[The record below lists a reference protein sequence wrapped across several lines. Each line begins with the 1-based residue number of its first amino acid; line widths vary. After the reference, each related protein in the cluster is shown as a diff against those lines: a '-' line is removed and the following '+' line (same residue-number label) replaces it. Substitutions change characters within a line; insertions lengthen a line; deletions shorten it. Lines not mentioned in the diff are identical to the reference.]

1 MFNDCL
7 IMAGGSGTRLWPASS
22 SLKPKQFLPAAN
34 DGGALNSAE
43 TFFSLSLKRAFQ
55 VIAPDSGRVMVI
67 AGKTHLPLVIAAC
80 SSLSAAEKKRLVL
93 IPEPRAKNT
102 APAIACALTYAHA
115 TGGHNNTM
123 LVLTSDH
130 IIKPPEAFNKD
141 AAAAAQYAAQ
151 DRLVVFG
158 IPPSRPETG
167 YGYIKTA
174 QKIAEE
180 VYTVAQFQ
188 EKPDLKT
195 AKKLAASKQYF
206 WNSGMFAFNRAFL
219 TDEFHRLAPDVIRPF
234 ARLKAPNKKSY
245 TKTKGLRILSDWAG
259 LDAAYKKATAISFDY
274 AIAVSC
280 PRAAMV
286 RASFDWIDVG
296 SWDEYA
302 CLLCDTAGPAKGG
315 SARGDVTGT
324 EAYTA
329 GNCNG
334 CFIDSDIP
342 VALAGVK
349 DLIVVI
355 RTGKDGSPCA
365 ALIAKKGE
373 TQRVRDI
380 VAQIKQAG
388 RTDIV

>member
-7 IMAGGSGTRLWPASS
+7 IMAGGAGTRLWPASS
-22 SLKPKQFLPAAN
+22 SAKPKQFLPVEKN
-34 DGGALNSAE
+34 GAE

-67 AGKTHLPLVIAAC
+67 AGKTHLPFVIAAC
-80 SSLSAAEKKRLVL
+80 SSLSQPEKKRLVL

-102 APAIACALTYAHA
+102 APAIACALAYSCA
-115 TGGHNNTM
+115 TGGRNNTM

-130 IIKPPEAFNKD
+130 IIKPPQAFIKD
-141 AAAAAQYAAQ
+141 AAAAQCAAQ
-151 DRLVVFG
+151 DQLVVFG

-174 QKIAEE
+174 HKTAEG

-195 AKKLAASKQYF
+195 AKKLAASARYF
-206 WNSGMFAFNRAFL
+206 WNSGMFAFNCGFL
-219 TDEFHRLAPDVIRPF
+219 ADEFHRLAPNVIHPF
-234 ARLKAPNKKSY
+234 DRLKAPDKSSY
-245 TKTKGLRILSDWAG
+245 TKTKGLRILSGWAG
-259 LDAAYKKATAISFDY
+259 LDAAYRTTTNISFDY
-274 AIAVSC
+274 AVAVSC
-280 PRAAMV
+280 SRTAMV

-302 CLLCDTAGPAKGG
+302 RLLCESGGVAGAE
-315 SARGDVTGT
+315 V
-324 EAYTA
+324 YTA
-329 GNCNG
+329 GNCGG
-334 CFIDSDIP
+334 CFVDSDIP

-365 ALIAKKGE
+365 ALIAQKGE

-380 VAQIKQAG
+380 AAQIKQAG
-388 RTDIV
+388 RTEIL

>member
-1 MFNDCL
+1 
-7 IMAGGSGTRLWPASS
+7 MAGGAGMRLWPASS
-22 SLKPKQFLPAAN
+22 SAKPKQFLPAAKG
-34 DGGALNSAE
+34 GGALDSAE

-55 VIAPDSGRVMVI
+55 VIAPDSGRVTVI

-80 SSLSAAEKKRLVL
+80 SALSAAEKKRLVL

-102 APAIACALTYAHA
+102 APAIACALAYSRAA
-115 TGGHNNTM
+115 GDENNTL
-123 LVLTSDH
+123 LVLTSAH
-130 IIKPPEAFNKD
+130 IIKPPAAFIKD
-141 AAAAAQYAAQ
+141 AAAAAQYAAL

-174 QKIAEE
+174 RKTADG
-180 VYTVAQFQ
+180 VYAVAQFQ
-188 EKPDLKT
+188 EKPDLAT
-195 AKKLAASKQYF
+195 AKKLAASRRYF

-219 TDEFHRLAPDVIRPF
+219 ADEFRRLAPDVIRPF
-234 ARLKAPNKKSY
+234 DRLKAPDKSSY
-245 TKTKGLRILSDWAG
+245 TKTKGLRILSNWAG
-259 LDAAYKKATAISFDY
+259 LDAAYKKTKNISFDY

-280 PRAAMV
+280 SRTAMI

-302 CLLCDTAGPAKGG
+302 RLLNEG
-315 SARGDVTGT
+315 SGAEVY
-324 EAYTA
+324 AA
-329 GNCNG
+329 GNCGG
-334 CFIDSDIP
+334 CFVDSDIP

-355 RTGKDGSPCA
+355 RTGKDGSPQA
-365 ALIAKKGE
+365 ALIAQKGE

-380 VAQIKQAG
+380 VEQIKQAG

>member
-1 MFNDCL
+1 
-7 IMAGGSGTRLWPASS
+7 MAGGSGTRLWPASS
-22 SLKPKQFLPAAN
+22 SAKPKQFLPAAQ
-34 DGGALNSAE
+34 GTSE
-43 TFFSLSLKRAFQ
+43 TFFSLSLKRAFG
-55 VIAPDSGRVMVI
+55 VIAPDSGRVIVI
-67 AGKTHLPLVIAAC
+67 MGKSHLPLVIAAC
-80 SSLSAAEKKRLVL
+80 SSLGAAEKKRLVL
-93 IPEPRAKNT
+93 IPEPKAKNT
-102 APAIACALTYAHA
+102 APAIACALAYSRT
-115 TGGHNNTM
+115 TGGENNTM

-130 IIKPPEAFNKD
+130 IIKPPEAFIKD
-141 AAAAAQYAAQ
+141 AAAAQCAAQ

-174 QKIAEE
+174 RKLAEG

-188 EKPDLKT
+188 EKPDLAT

-219 TDEFHRLAPDVIRPF
+219 ADEFHRLAPDVIRPF
-234 ARLKAPNKKSY
+234 DQLRAPDKNSY
-245 TKTKGLRILSDWAG
+245 TKTKGLRILSNWAG
-259 LDAAYKKATAISFDY
+259 LDAAYQKTTAISFDY
-274 AIAVSC
+274 AIAVHCS
-280 PRAAMV
+280 RTAMV

-302 CLLCDTAGPAKGG
+302 RLLCD
-315 SARGDVTGT
+315 ST

-329 GNCNG
+329 GNCGG
-334 CFIDSDIP
+334 CFVDSDIP

-365 ALIAKKGE
+365 ALIAHKGE

-380 VAQIKQAG
+380 VEQIKQAG
-388 RTDIV
+388 KTDIV

>member
-1 MFNDCL
+1 
-7 IMAGGSGTRLWPASS
+7 MAGGAGTRLWPASS
-22 SLKPKQFLPAAN
+22 SAKPKQFLPVAP
-34 DGGALNSAE
+34 GSGALDSAE

-67 AGKTHLPLVIAAC
+67 AGGAHLPLIVAAC
-80 SSLSAAEKKRLVL
+80 ASLSAAEKKRLVL

-102 APAIACALTYAHA
+102 APAIACALAYARTA
-115 TGGHNNTM
+115 GGENNTM
-123 LVLTSDH
+123 LVLTCDH
-130 IIKPPEAFNKD
+130 LIKPPQAFIKD

-167 YGYIKTA
+167 YGYIRTA
-174 QKIAEE
+174 KKIADG
-180 VYTVAQFQ
+180 VFTVAQFQ
-188 EKPDLKT
+188 EKPGLAA
-195 AKKLAASKQYF
+195 AKKLAAAAHTF

-219 TDEFHRLAPDVIRPF
+219 ADEFHRLAPGVIRPF
-234 ARLKAPNKKSY
+234 DRLNAPDKTSY
-245 TKTKGLRILSDWAG
+245 TVTRGLRVLSNWTG
-259 LDAAYKKATAISFDY
+259 LDAAYTKTTAISFDY

-280 PRAAMV
+280 SRAAMV

-302 CLLCDTAGPAKGG
+302 RLLYGDHGG
-315 SARGDVTGT
+315 AHSDVAGT

-329 GNCNG
+329 GNCGG
-334 CFIDSDIP
+334 CVVDSDIP

-355 RTGKDGSPCA
+355 RAGKDGSPTA

-380 VAQIKQAG
+380 VEQIKQAG

>member
-1 MFNDCL
+1 
-7 IMAGGSGTRLWPASS
+7 MAGGSGTRLWPASS
-22 SLKPKQFLPAAN
+22 SAQPIQFLPAAKK
-34 DGGALNSAE
+34 SAE

-67 AGKTHLPLVIAAC
+67 AGKSHLPLVIAAC

-102 APAIACALTYAHA
+102 APAIACALAYARA
-115 TGGHNNTM
+115 AGGENNTM
-123 LVLTSDH
+123 LVLTCDH
-130 IIKPPEAFNKD
+130 LIKPQEAFIKD
-141 AAAAAQYAAQ
+141 AAAAAQCAAQ
-151 DRLVVFG
+151 DQLVVFG

-174 QKIAEE
+174 RKIAEG

-188 EKPDLKT
+188 EKPDLAA

-219 TDEFHRLAPDVIRPF
+219 ADEFRRRAPDVIRPF
-234 ARLKAPNKKSY
+234 DRLKTPDKKSY
-245 TKTKGLRILSDWAG
+245 TTTKGLRVLSNWAG

-280 PRAAMV
+280 SRAAMV

-302 CLLCDTAGPAKGG
+302 RLLCESSAEVYAAGDCG
-315 SARGDVTGT
+315 
-324 EAYTA
+324 
-329 GNCNG
+329 G
-334 CFIDSDIP
+334 CFVDSDIP

-355 RTGKDGSPCA
+355 RTGKDGSPRA
-365 ALIAKKGE
+365 ALIAQKGE
-373 TQRVRDI
+373 TQRVKDI
-380 VAQIKQAG
+380 VEQIKQAG

>member
-7 IMAGGSGTRLWPASS
+7 IMAGGCGTRLWPASS
-22 SLKPKQFLPAAN
+22 SAQPKQFLPAAK
-34 DGGALNSAE
+34 NSAE

-67 AGKTHLPLVIAAC
+67 AGSSHLPLVIAAC
-80 SSLSAAEKKRLVL
+80 ASLSAAEKKRLVL

-102 APAIACALTYAHA
+102 APAIACALAYSGV
-115 TGGHNNTM
+115 TGGSNNTM
-123 LVLTSDH
+123 LALTCDH
-130 IIKPPEAFNKD
+130 IIKPPEAFIKD
-141 AAAAAQYAAQ
+141 AAAAAQCAAQ

-174 QKIAEE
+174 EKIAEG
-180 VYTVAQFQ
+180 VYAVAQFQ
-188 EKPDLKT
+188 EKPDFKT
-195 AKKLAASKQYF
+195 AKKLAASKRYF

-219 TDEFHRLAPDVIRPF
+219 TDEFRRLAPDVIRPF
-234 ARLKAPNKKSY
+234 DRLKAPDKSSY
-245 TKTKGLRILSDWAG
+245 TKTKGLRILSDWDG
-259 LDAAYKKATAISFDY
+259 LNAAYKKTTAISFDY
-274 AIAVSC
+274 TIAVPC
-280 PRAAMV
+280 PRAVMV

-302 CLLCDTAGPAKGG
+302 RLLCDTSGAEVYAAGDCG
-315 SARGDVTGT
+315 
-324 EAYTA
+324 
-329 GNCNG
+329 G
-334 CFIDSDIP
+334 CFVDSDIP

-355 RTGKDGSPCA
+355 RAGKDGSPQA

-373 TQRVRDI
+373 TQRVKDI
-380 VAQIKQAG
+380 VEQIKQAG